1 VAQPSTDCRE
11 KSRVSPARGPH
22 LRSRLPAILILLLAL
37 LLRVAWIA
45 AFPADAIGPVDA
57 EGYHLIARN
66 LLEGHGFSM
75 VWEAPFCPTALRT
88 PLYPLFLAGA
98 YRILGAE
105 PARAVW
111 LQLLL
116 EVLSTALVMRA
127 GTLLGGR
134 RTGALAG
141 LLYACNGSTQR
152 YTGILFAET
161 LLLTGMAAALTTTLC
176 AMQHPTLKQGALSGA
191 LWGLALLTKPNVQF
205 LALAAGALLL
215 AAALRQ
221 PRASRARK
229 RHLASIAGFA
239 ALLLLVL
246 MPWVLRNAVVFK
258 RGLLSTAYEENLAR
272 VSAVATLAE
281 VEGIPAEPWTP
292 TWEALYNRLVETAAQ
307 RCAWN
312 AAPEDALPCLEREQR
327 RQDVAASARDVVLAH
342 PGAFVSSHLRGISNS
357 LLNLGHRDWYRA
369 LTHKTWEQ
377 TGVLDNIWK
386 RMGESLSIGAVGDAF
401 HALWLERV
409 VNAPLDAALVWWGLL
424 ALRTAVWWGA
434 LCGCRRLRHAPALL
448 LGGIAVYG
456 LLLAGPIAHDRFY
469 LPAIPAVVI
478 SLAVGMRG
486 SGSYFRERCN
496 APLSENQL

>member
-1 VAQPSTDCRE
+1 M
-11 KSRVSPARGPH
+11 SPTRGSH
-22 LRSRLPAILILLLAL
+22 LRSRLPALLVLLLAL

-45 AFPADAIGPVDA
+45 AFPADPIGPVDA

-66 LLEGHGFSM
+66 LLAGHGFSM

-134 RTGALAG
+134 RTGIPAG

-152 YTGILFAET
+152 YTGVLFAET

-176 AMQHPTLKQGALSGA
+176 ALQRPTLKRGALSGT

-205 LALAAGALLL
+205 LALAVGVLLL
-215 AAALRQ
+215 TAALRQ

-229 RHLASIAGFA
+229 RHLASVAGFA
-239 ALLLLVL
+239 TLLLVVL
-246 MPWVLRNAVVFK
+246 LPWVLRNSIVFK

-292 TWEALYNRLVETAAQ
+292 TWEALYNRLVEATAQ
-307 RCAWN
+307 RCAWS
-312 AAPEDALPCLEREQR
+312 AAPEDTLPCLEREQR
-327 RQDVAASARDVVLAH
+327 RQDVAASAREVVLAH
-342 PGAFVSSHLRGISNS
+342 LKAFVSSHLRGISSS
-357 LLNLGHRDWYRA
+357 LLNLGHRDWYQA

-386 RMGESLSIGAVGDAF
+386 RMGESLSIGAVGDAL

-409 VNAPLDAALVWWGLL
+409 VNAPPDAALVWWGLL
-424 ALRTAVWWGA
+424 ALRAAVWWGA
-434 LCGCRRLRHAPALL
+434 LCGCRHLRHAPALL
-448 LGGIAVYG
+448 LEGVVVYG

-478 SLAVGMRG
+478 LLAVGVRG
-486 SGSYFRERCN
+486 SGSYLRERC
-496 APLSENQL
+496 

>member
-11 KSRVSPARGPH
+11 KSGVSKARGSY

-37 LLRVAWIA
+37 LLRAAWIA
-45 AFPADAIGPVDA
+45 AFPADSIGPVDA

-66 LLEGHGFSM
+66 LLGGHGFSM

-105 PARAVW
+105 PARAVL

-116 EVLSTALVMRA
+116 EVLSTALIMRT
-127 GTLLGGR
+127 GMLLGGR

-152 YTGILFAET
+152 YTGVLFAET
-161 LLLTGMAAALTTTLC
+161 LLLTGMAAALTTTLR
-176 AMQHPTLKQGALSGA
+176 ALQRPTLKRGALSGA
-191 LWGLALLTKPNVQF
+191 LWGVALLTKPNMQF
-205 LALAAGALLL
+205 LALAVEALLL

-221 PRASRARK
+221 RK
-229 RHLASIAGFA
+229 RHLAGVAGFA
-239 ALLLLVL
+239 ALLLLAL
-246 MPWVLRNAVVFK
+246 LPWVLRNQFVFK
-258 RGLLSTAYEENLAR
+258 RALLSTAYEENLAR
-272 VSAVATLAE
+272 VSAVATLAA
-281 VEGIPAEPWTP
+281 VEEIPAEPWTP
-292 TWEALYNRLVETAAQ
+292 TWEALYNRLVESAAQ
-307 RCAWN
+307 RFAWS
-312 AAPEDALPCLEREQR
+312 AAPEEALPCLEREQR
-327 RQDVAASARDVVLAH
+327 RQDVVVIARDIVLAH
-342 PGAFVSSHLRGISNS
+342 PGAFVSSHLHGISSS

-369 LTHKTWEQ
+369 LTHKMWEQ

-386 RMGESLSIGAVGDAF
+386 RMEESLSIGAVGDAL
-401 HALWLERV
+401 HALWLERM

-424 ALRTAVWWGA
+424 ALRATVWWGA
-434 LCGCRRLRHAPALL
+434 LRGCRRLRHAPALL

-469 LPAIPAVVI
+469 LPAIPAVVVL
-478 SLAVGMRG
+478 LAVGLCG
-486 SGSYFRERCN
+486 SGTYFRERCS